1 MFKEWAK
8 RILFYFCVITTGIV
22 ISAFLSCLLF
32 APDATFNVSFLGQIL
47 LLSLLISLMP
57 LIQLVLKPTLEI
69 SKKHWIRRQLI
80 FMVAIIIVVLVFAFH
95 FGWVSRTNWVNIVFV
110 SVCVIGVYWLIQF
123 LLYQSDKKEAAQML
137 KKIKLYQEKRKKN
150 QL

>member
-1 MFKEWAK
+1 MIKEWTK
-8 RILFYFCVITTGIV
+8 RILLYFCMITTGIV

-32 APDATFNVSFLGQIL
+32 APGATFTVSFLGQIL
-47 LLSLLISLMP
+47 LLSLLIALMP
-57 LIQLVLKPTLEI
+57 LIQLILKPTGEI

-80 FMVAIIIVVLVFAFH
+80 FMIAIIIVVLIFAFH
-95 FGWVSRTNWVNIVFV
+95 FGWVSRTNCINVVFV

-123 LLYQSDKKEAAQML
+123 LLYQNDKKEAAKML
-137 KKIKLYQEKRKKN
+137 KKIKMYQEKGKKN